1 MSKSGK
7 VTKSS
12 ILVRSFG
19 KQLRGYVRQGRT
31 GFSSVGGTHDLA
43 RKCCGHTDEEAE

>member
-1 MSKSGK
+1 

-12 ILVRSFG
+12 ILVPPFG

-43 RKCCGHTDEEAE
+43 GKCVSTDEEAE